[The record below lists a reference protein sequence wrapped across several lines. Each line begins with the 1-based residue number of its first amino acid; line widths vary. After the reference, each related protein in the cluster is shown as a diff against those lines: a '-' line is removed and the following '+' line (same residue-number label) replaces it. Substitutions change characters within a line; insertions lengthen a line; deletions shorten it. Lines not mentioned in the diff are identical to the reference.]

1 MAIIKCPKC
10 GRQISDKGSIC
21 PGCMTPLS
29 DLFAKKTAPQLAQ
42 KSLTTAAGMYEY
54 CKLNNLGCGTSKSWD
69 LKHLQLIAD
78 ALSPDEK
85 VLTVFLGLYNYT
97 SPSQHDMTFAY
108 AITNKR
114 FILAQKKMIG
124 SVFQTISLDNVNDV
138 TLNKSF
144 LKGIVTV
151 DTIKETFNVKTANT
165 KSAEC
170 MYNAIHS
177 ALEKAKG
184 SASGSSNATQGN
196 MTAQLSE
203 LKNLLNAGLIT
214 ARDYEA
220 KKKQILGL

>member
-10 GRQISDKGSIC
+10 GRQISDKGGVC

-29 DLFAKKTAPQLAQ
+29 ELLQ
-42 KSLTTAAGMYEY
+42 KSPVSQSMNTAEGLYNY
-54 CKLNNLGCGTSKSWD
+54 CQENGLGSGVSKTWD
-69 LKHLQLIAD
+69 LKHLQLIVD
-78 ALSPDEK
+78 ALAPNEK
-85 VLTVFLGLYNYT
+85 ILTVFIGFHNYI
-97 SPSQHDMTFAY
+97 SPSKHDNTFAY

-165 KSAEC
+165 SSAEN

-177 ALEKAKG
+177 ALEQAKG
-184 SASGSSNATQGN
+184 ISVNGTTQDQDL
-196 MTAQLSE
+196 TSQLLE
-203 LKNLLNAGLIT
+203 LKKLLNAGLIT
-214 ARDYEA
+214 TRDFEA